1 MQTTTQGLTSQC
13 SQVLA
18 NDDTYVT
25 AVAGA
30 YRVGQNLTYMYIMI
44 ESNPTYET
52 RSVKCRLMYIYIYI
66 ICHKNRVRNE
76 ELENK

>member
-13 SQVLA
+13 SHVLA
-18 NDDTYVT
+18 NDVTYVT

-52 RSVKCRLMYIYIYI
+52 RSDKCRLLYNLSQEQSQ
-66 ICHKNRVRNE
+66 K
-76 ELENK
+76 